1 MKVKFKN
8 GDVKDFDKIDSSEIE
23 FNDTM
28 ITLNDEEGNM
38 IAAINSLEVLYIE
51 E

>member
-1 MKVKFKN
+1 
-8 GDVKDFDKIDSSEIE
+8 
-23 FNDTM
+23 M